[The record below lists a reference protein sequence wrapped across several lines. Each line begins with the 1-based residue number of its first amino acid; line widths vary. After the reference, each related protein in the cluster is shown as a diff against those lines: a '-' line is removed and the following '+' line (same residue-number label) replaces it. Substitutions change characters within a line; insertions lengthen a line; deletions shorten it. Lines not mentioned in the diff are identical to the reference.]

1 LYPEFTI
8 QEIKAVKAKRLYSF
22 FYLAVFMFVAKP
34 FIGFSIS
41 GIKNPATIE
50 SNSLLAKSFT
60 KRKSDELEDSKAKA
74 GAIHQQLTNPPL
86 PLLLCITALLTL
98 LFPLLF
104 KSEGHI
110 GNSFINKLKTALIP
124 AAQPYLLTGKLTI

>member
-1 LYPEFTI
+1 
-8 QEIKAVKAKRLYSF
+8 VKAKKLYSF
-22 FYLAVFMFVAKP
+22 FYLAVLMFVAKP

-41 GIKNPATIE
+41 GMNSAAIIE
-50 SNSLLAKSFT
+50 SHSLLAKSFT
-60 KRKSDELEDSKAKA
+60 NRRPDDLEDSKAKS

-86 PLLLCITALLTL
+86 PLLLTITALLSL

-104 KSEGHI
+104 KRADRT
-110 GNSFINKLKTALIP
+110 GNSFINELKTALVP

>member
-1 LYPEFTI
+1 M
-8 QEIKAVKAKRLYSF
+8 KAKGLYCF
-22 FYLAVFMFVAKP
+22 FYLAVLMFVAKP

-41 GIKNPATIE
+41 GIKNSVIIE

-60 KRKSDELEDSKAKA
+60 KRKSDELENSKAKA
-74 GAIHQQLTNPPL
+74 KVLSQRLTNPPL
-86 PLLLCITALLTL
+86 PLLLTITALLTL

-104 KSEGHI
+104 KRNERVGYSFV
-110 GNSFINKLKTALIP
+110 NSLQTSLVP